1 MEKPLP
7 WAMSIHKNM
16 TGWYI
21 KMAKSKWQLKEQ
33 AAFVIKLGELL
44 SHGYPLA
51 EAIHFLE
58 FQESKK
64 KAGDFAK
71 ALQGLRNG
79 YPLHQVLTHLH
90 FHPQLV
96 SYIFYGEQYGDLDRA
111 LKEGGGYWKKRT
123 EDMDKVKK
131 ILIYP
136 IFLVFFVSIVFYI
149 LQSVLLPKF
158 QAIYV
163 TMDVDQNAILILL
176 SAFSFILPLLPFIL
190 LGLFLFL
197 VLFKRFWFNRLCPLR
212 QRRIIMGIPIF
223 GSFIKIYETYFFA
236 SQFSG
241 MLSGGLS
248 INESIKLFSINQ
260 QQPFY
265 QKLCSI
271 IKDDLTEGR
280 SLEMIFRELPYFDKN
295 LPVVAANGQK
305 YGRLDVELLHYSR
318 FLLEK
323 MEERMNVILK
333 ILQPL
338 MFSVIG
344 LLIVSIYLAVL
355 LPMFSLLE
363 GI

>member
-1 MEKPLP
+1 M
-7 WAMSIHKNM
+7 N
-16 TGWYI
+16 GWYTM
-21 KMAKSKWQLKEQ
+21 KQKSKWQLKEQ
-33 AAFVIKLGELL
+33 AVFISKLGELL

-51 EAIHFLE
+51 DALHFLE

-64 KAGDFAK
+64 KAEDFAQAIK
-71 ALQGLRNG
+71 DLRNG
-79 YPLHQVLTHLH
+79 YPLHQVLIHLN

-111 LKEGGGYWKKRT
+111 LKEGGQYWKKRT

-131 ILIYP
+131 LMVYP
-136 IFLVFFVSIVFYI
+136 VFLVIFVSIVFYI

-158 QAIYV
+158 QAIYF
-163 TMDVDQNAILILL
+163 TMDVDQNAILKLL
-176 SAFSFILPLLPFIL
+176 SASTIILPVLPFIL
-190 LGLFLFL
+190 LGLLLFLF
-197 VLFKRFWFNRLCPLR
+197 VLKRFWFNGLCPLR
-212 QRRIIMGIPIF
+212 QRRILMGIPIF
-223 GSFIKIYETYFFA
+223 GTFIKLYETYFFA

-241 MLSGGLS
+241 LLSGGLS
-248 INESIKLFSINQ
+248 INESIKLFSKNQ

-280 SLEMIFRELPYFDKN
+280 SLEMIFQELPYFDGN

-305 YGRLDVELLHYSR
+305 YGRLDAELHHYSR

-323 MEERMNVILK
+323 IEEKMNAILK
-333 ILQPL
+333 IIQPL
-338 MFSVIG
+338 MFSLIG